1 MFFYLR
7 GTIPCC
13 FILEILKYTYSLF
26 TLKSSNI
33 NLWTREGLEGL
44 GKSSG
49 EATVT
54 VTRSPQSMEAH
65 WGGCGFSRGVNLC
78 P

>member
-1 MFFYLR
+1 MLFQ
-7 GTIPCC
+7 
-13 FILEILKYTYSLF
+13 LENLKYTYSLI

-33 NLWTREGLEGL
+33 NLWTREGLDGL

-49 EATVT
+49 VAAVT
-54 VTRSPQSMEAH
+54 VTRSPQSTEAH
-65 WGGCGFSRGVNLC
+65 WGGCGFSLGVNLC